1 MFNNKLK
8 KVAEILKDK
17 KLTISTAESCTG
29 GLLASRLTDIPG
41 SSQYL
46 NESHVVY
53 ANTAKQRYLGVKEET
68 LKNFGA
74 VSSQCAFE
82 MAEGLK
88 KLTNADVC
96 VCTTGIAGPGAES
109 TEKPAGL
116 IYISVNFLNS
126 ITVREFRL
134 SSFHK
139 RKNMKF
145 LFTEKALSLV
155 YEVLLSH
162 YS

>member
-1 MFNNKLK
+1 MFDNKLK

-82 MAEGLK
+82 MA
-88 KLTNADVC
+88 
-96 VCTTGIAGPGAES
+96 
-109 TEKPAGL
+109 
-116 IYISVNFLNS
+116 
-126 ITVREFRL
+126 
-134 SSFHK
+134 
-139 RKNMKF
+139 
-145 LFTEKALSLV
+145 
-155 YEVLLSH
+155 
-162 YS
+162 